1 MSNPGASQQS
11 KFRLNPKP
19 TYSERMSETRG
30 EIRRIMKEALRTCR
44 LMTSSGSALM
54 FEAGHITGDE
64 VATMHWPTYWK
75 DVVAR
80 YHVIIEGWPE
90 DVPFRNLSDVSNL
103 GKLEQLLRGWQSGTI
118 RFRRISD
125 AEFALLNAQREAG
138 GSAD

>member
-1 MSNPGASQQS
+1 
-11 KFRLNPKP
+11 
-19 TYSERMSETRG
+19 
-30 EIRRIMKEALRTCR
+30 
-44 LMTSSGSALM
+44 
-54 FEAGHITGDE
+54 
-64 VATMHWPTYWK
+64 MHWPTYWK

-103 GKLEQLLRGWQSGTI
+103 GKLEQLLRGWQSGAI
-118 RFRRISD
+118 HFRRIPE

>member
-1 MSNPGASQQS
+1 
-11 KFRLNPKP
+11 
-19 TYSERMSETRG
+19 
-30 EIRRIMKEALRTCR
+30 
-44 LMTSSGSALM
+44 
-54 FEAGHITGDE
+54 
-64 VATMHWPTYWK
+64 MHWPTYWK

>member
-30 EIRRIMKEALRTCR
+30 EIRRIMKEALRR
-44 LMTSSGSALM
+44 
-54 FEAGHITGDE
+54 ITGDE

-103 GKLEQLLRGWQSGTI
+103 GKLEQLLHGWQNGDI
-118 RFRRISD
+118 FFRRISD
-125 AEFALLNAQREAG
+125 AEFAALSAQREAG
-138 GSAD
+138 GSMD